1 MEHCGAEYIGPLLL
15 SDRAFC
21 RVIFGALF
29 QNRGKT
35 LQEIG
40 NINLRYTL

>member
-1 MEHCGAEYIGPLLL
+1 MDHCGGEYMGALLL
-15 SDRAFC
+15 SDSALC
-21 RVIFGALF
+21 GEIFGVLL

-40 NINLRYTL
+40 DIDLRYTL